1 MFQKMIDDLKASTGS
16 ALRLTSLAIAVAAC
30 LFITTVFLCAAAFVF
45 TLQKYGLIQACLAG
59 AAVFFVATL
68 MAAIGYTLQ
77 KREIAKKPVEAA
89 KSGLSAAL
97 SDPMMMAIGLQL
109 IRTIGV
115 KRLVPLLA
123 IGGIAL
129 GLMAQRSHGED
140 DDSDD

>member
-30 LFITTVFLCAAAFVF
+30 LFITTAFLCAAAFVF
-45 TLQKYGLIQACLAG
+45 ALQKYGLIQACLAG

-68 MAAIGYTLQ
+68 MAAIGYALQ
-77 KREIAKKPVEAA
+77 KREIAKKPVETA
-89 KSGLSAAL
+89 KSTLSAAL
-97 SDPMMMAIGLQL
+97 SDPMMMAVGLQL

-129 GLMAQRSHGED
+129 GLMARHHTDAD
-140 DDSDD
+140 DDEP

>member
-30 LFITTVFLCAAAFVF
+30 LFITTAFLCAAAFVF
-45 TLQKYGLIQACLAG
+45 TLQTYGLIQACLAG

-68 MAAIGYTLQ
+68 LAAMGYAIQ
-77 KREIAKKPVEAA
+77 KREIARKPAEAA
-89 KSGLSAAL
+89 KSGMSAML
-97 SDPMMMAIGLQL
+97 SDPMMMALGLQV
-109 IRTIGV
+109 IRAVGV

-129 GLMAQRSHGED
+129 GLMSQRQQ
-140 DDSDD
+140 SDESDNP

>member
-1 MFQKMIDDLKASTGS
+1 MFQKMIDDLKASTGA
-16 ALRLTSLAIAVAAC
+16 ALRLSSLAIAVAAC
-30 LFITTVFLCAAAFVF
+30 LFITTAFLCAAAFVF
-45 TLQKYGLIQACLAG
+45 ALQKYGLIQACLAG

-68 MAAIGYTLQ
+68 LAAIGYALQ

-89 KSGLSAAL
+89 KSTLSAAL
-97 SDPMMMAIGLQL
+97 SDPMMMAVGLQL

-129 GLMAQRSHGED
+129 GLLAQRHQGDED
-140 DDSDD
+140 DDEP